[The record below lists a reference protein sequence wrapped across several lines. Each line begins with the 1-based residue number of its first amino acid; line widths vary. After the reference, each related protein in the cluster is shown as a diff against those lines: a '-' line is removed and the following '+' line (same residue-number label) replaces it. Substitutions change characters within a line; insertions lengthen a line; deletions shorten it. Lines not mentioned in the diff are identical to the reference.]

1 MRGSIRAGLAALAC
15 LPVTLLAACGDDGDG
30 ADGDGSASEAP
41 SADEQLRLND
51 VQVLGSHNSYHV
63 IQPPEVMELLRLFSA
78 ELADSLE
85 YSHVPL
91 DEQFTDQGIRQIELD
106 VFADREGGLYA
117 EPAGP
122 RLAQIPFEADPA
134 MLEPGFKVLHV
145 QDIDHLSTCP
155 TFVACLE
162 EVREWSEA
170 NPDHLPI
177 MILVEVKQDTIPD
190 PVGAGFVVPETI
202 GAADLDALDEEIRS
216 VFDDGDVITP
226 DEVRGDRPTLEEAV
240 LSDGWPTLAESRGRV
255 LFALDNGGEVRDL
268 YVDGHPSL
276 EGRMMFTSSDRG
288 TPEAAFLKLN
298 DPIADAEA
306 IRAAVEAGYVVR
318 TRADA
323 DTAQAR
329 TGDDAMLDAALASG
343 AQWISTDY
351 PVDDPRFPAEY
362 VAEMPGGGTMR
373 CNPVRTPAG
382 CRDDILEP

>member
-15 LPVTLLAACGDDGDG
+15 LSITTLAACGDDSGGD
-30 ADGDGSASEAP
+30 DSGSEEP
-41 SADEQLRLND
+41 SIDEQLRLND

-85 YSHVPL
+85 YSHLPL
-91 DEQFTDQGIRQIELD
+91 PEQFSDQGIRQIELD

-117 EPAGP
+117 DPAGP
-122 RLAQIPFEADPA
+122 RLAQIPFEPDPA
-134 MLEPGFKVLHV
+134 MDEPGFKVFHV
-145 QDIDHLSTCP
+145 QDIDQTSTCP

-162 EVREWSEA
+162 EVHAWSED

-177 MILVEVKQDTIPD
+177 MILVEVKQDEIPD
-190 PVGAGFVVPETI
+190 PVNAGFVIPEVI
-202 GAADLDALDEEIRS
+202 GPDDLDALDAEIRS
-216 VFDDGDVITP
+216 VFGDDEVITP
-226 DEVRGDRPTLEEAV
+226 DDVRGERATLEEAV
-240 LSDGWPTLAESRGRV
+240 LSDGWPTLAASRGQV
-255 LFALDNGGEVRDL
+255 LFALDNGGDL
-268 YVDGHPSL
+268 LNMYVDGHASL
-276 EGRMMFTSSDRG
+276 EGRMMFTSSERG

-298 DPIADAEA
+298 DPVADADA
-306 IRAAVEAGYVVR
+306 IRSAVEAGYVVR

-329 TGDDAMLDAALASG
+329 TGDDSMLDAALVSG

-373 CNPVRTPAG
+373 CNPVRRAAG
-382 CRDDILEP
+382 CTDEVLEP

>member
-1 MRGSIRAGLAALAC
+1 MRGTIRSGFAALTC
-15 LPVTLLAACGDDGDG
+15 LSVLLVGACGDDGGDPDDG
-30 ADGDGSASEAP
+30 GSGSDEP
-41 SADEQLRLND
+41 SIDEQLRLND

-63 IQPPEVMELLRLFSA
+63 IQPPEVMELLRLFSP

-85 YSHVPL
+85 YSHLPL
-91 DEQFTDQGIRQIELD
+91 PEQFTDQGIRQIELD

-117 EPAGP
+117 DPAGP

-162 EVREWSEA
+162 EVRDWSED

-190 PVGAGFVVPETI
+190 PVDAGFVIPETI
-202 GAADLDALDEEIRS
+202 GAADLDALDDEIRS
-216 VFDDGDVITP
+216 VFDEDHVITP
-226 DEVRGDRPTLEEAV
+226 DEVRGERDTLEEAV

-255 LFALDNGGEVRDL
+255 MFGLDNGGDLLDL
-268 YVDGHPSL
+268 YVEGHPSL
-276 EGRMMFTSSDRG
+276 EGRMMFTSSERG

-298 DPIADAEA
+298 DPVADAEA
-306 IRAAVEAGYVVR
+306 IRSAVEAGYVVR

-329 TGDDAMLDAALASG
+329 DGDDSMLDAALVSG
-343 AQWISTDY
+343 AQWLSTDY

-373 CNPVRTPAG
+373 CNPVRRAAG
-382 CRDDILEP
+382 CTDEVLEP